1 MVPTKCGYV
10 VYEPKVHMAT
20 IYCTLETLQ
29 FHSRRFKQMPRC
41 NEAPLGMR
49 SIRSILS
56 PLSADLPPVK
66 PTYLQDFHILTTI
79 NLEGHVFYLYNFSK
93 I

>member
-1 MVPTKCGYV
+1 
-10 VYEPKVHMAT
+10 
-20 IYCTLETLQ
+20 
-29 FHSRRFKQMPRC
+29 MPRC